1 MLEVMERFQD
11 VCHRLLALSLSFS
24 SVRVAELFLFLRGV
38 VPTAFLYLSVAC
50 SAVDSGSGIILIII
64 STVVL
69 GLAVGWLV
77 LHQFIP

>member
-38 VPTAFLYLSVAC
+38 VPTAFLYLPVAY
-50 SAVDSGSGIILIII
+50 SAVDPGSGIILIII

>member
-1 MLEVMERFQD
+1 MLEVMERFWD
-11 VCHRLLALSLSFS
+11 VCHCLLALSLSFS

-38 VPTAFLYLSVAC
+38 VPTAFLHRPVAY
-50 SAVDSGSGIILIII
+50 SAVDPGSGIILIII